1 MYLPPLRATDN
12 QMVYVSGDVKLDES
26 AAIAPGVILQASPNS
41 QLIVSA
47 GVSIGMGAIV
57 QAHQGTLTIA
67 EGATLGAGVL
77 AIGSGT
83 IGANACLGAA
93 TTVLN
98 PAIAPGK
105 IVPAGS
111 ILGDRS
117 RQWSDI
123 APPEPAPTP
132 EPVASVPTRGHTDD
146 AAKEP
151 ERPEPPR
158 PAPPSAPPTATE
170 TETNLETETGS
181 TTESTGD
188 DRPSTSDALRS
199 GQEHISRFL
208 FTLFPHSQPPNPSD
222 GSA

>member
-1 MYLPPLRATDN
+1 MYLPPVRATDN

-98 PAIAPGK
+98 PAIAPGQ

-123 APPEPAPTP
+123 TPPEPAPTP
-132 EPVASVPTRGHTDD
+132 EPAPAPEPVADD

-151 ERPEPPR
+151 DRAEQPS
-158 PAPPSAPPTATE
+158 PAPPSASPTATE
-170 TETNLETETGS
+170 TETNLETETQS

>member
-123 APPEPAPTP
+123 ALPEPAPTP
-132 EPVASVPTRGHTDD
+132 EPVADD

-151 ERPEPPR
+151 DRPEPPS
-158 PAPPSAPPTATE
+158 PAPPSTPPTATE

-181 TTESTGD
+181 TTEPTGD